1 MADQPGK
8 ARDGDESGIEAAAK
22 RLERAAALLEA
33 RIKALSDRA
42 EGSAGGLFDQ
52 DRSQLAADLDA
63 SRARERELEAAGTE
77 ASAALG
83 KAIGSIRAA
92 LERTEAG

>member
-1 MADQPGK
+1 MADQSGK
-8 ARDGDESGIEAAAK
+8 TRDGDDVGLEAAAK

-33 RIKALSDRA
+33 RIKTLSDRA
-42 EGSAGGLFDQ
+42 EGSSGGLFDQ

-63 SRARERELEAAGTE
+63 SRARERELQAAGEE
-77 ASAALG
+77 ASQALG
-83 KAIGSIRAA
+83 MAIRGIRAA